1 MRQSDGTLYTGA
13 VKTDGVSGDDFSLI
27 VSHCE
32 WCCSEMS
39 CGKDRADETGRL
51 YKPCE

>member
-1 MRQSDGTLYTGA
+1 MRQSDGTPYTGT
-13 VKTDGVSGDDFSLI
+13 VKTDRVSGDDFRLF

-39 CGKDRADETGRL
+39 CGENRADETGSL
-51 YKPCE
+51 CERCE